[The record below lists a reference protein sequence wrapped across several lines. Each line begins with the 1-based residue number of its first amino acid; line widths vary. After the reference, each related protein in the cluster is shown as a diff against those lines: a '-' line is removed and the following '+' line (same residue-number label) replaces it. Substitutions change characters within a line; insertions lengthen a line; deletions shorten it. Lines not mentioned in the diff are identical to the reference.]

1 VRRRSNS
8 ACSSSRIN
16 PGARVSDRED
26 RTPHIGNTIA
36 LLSLSSAVASFVLES
51 QDTQPIASVTE
62 RLTLDC
68 RQANMVAGTG
78 LFALRSLVSEGW
90 DYARTSLV
98 VSNLAFLELS
108 GAGSM
113 FAPVSTTILRN
124 MAELRRF
131 QIIQCFIDIVVEVRR
146 KIVAKTSYD
155 FKFAVDSRLG
165 HFLV

>member
-1 VRRRSNS
+1 
-8 ACSSSRIN
+8 
-16 PGARVSDRED
+16 
-26 RTPHIGNTIA
+26 
-36 LLSLSSAVASFVLES
+36 
-51 QDTQPIASVTE
+51 
-62 RLTLDC
+62 
-68 RQANMVAGTG
+68 M
-78 LFALRSLVSEGW
+78 LRSLVSEGW
-90 DYARTSLV
+90 DYARTILV

-146 KIVAKTSYD
+146 KIVAETSYD